1 MYLGATQEKGRKRHV
16 NKDVGLALGLESS
29 SGLTGDL
36 EISPEADQV
45 SLDLGLFTTQ
55 RPEPSDKG
63 KAVEDFVLPS
73 SVGITVNI
81 LFLSSLRRDRD
92 MQV

>member
-1 MYLGATQEKGRKRHV
+1 MHLGATQEKGRKRHV
-16 NKDVGLALGLESS
+16 NKDVHLSLGLESS
-29 SGLTGDL
+29 SGLTGGL
-36 EISPEADQV
+36 GMSPEADQV
-45 SLDLGLFTTQ
+45 WTWAHLQQ

-81 LFLSSLRRDRD
+81 LFLSQR
-92 MQV
+92 